1 MSDLL
6 KTITSSA
13 TFRRSLAV
21 VIVLLVSMPVISA
34 DDYLTEIEA
43 ETVKLDPGL
52 SYEKQPVGA
61 SSDNTAGQVS
71 ETESREKFEK
81 WLQEKYRGSFVFY
94 SKLPQR
100 SREEVFQ
107 QYTQGA
113 DLKVLR
119 KTIVDRYLQR

>member
-52 SYEKQPVGA
+52 SYEKQPVDA
-61 SSDNTAGQVS
+61 ISDNTAGPVS
-71 ETESREKFEK
+71 ESESREKFEK